1 MENTS
6 FHVKN
11 KAVRKG
17 DFCLNFPLPTA
28 LNTSVYESCFS
39 LFRDFSPSR
48 LSLRILLFHCH
59 RLRQIPWLI
68 HIQALCH
75 TDIISHQLQRH
86 DCQAGSKVLV
96 CLRHI
101 YGEICRVFNVIVSIL
116 GQSHEISA
124 TALYLYHVA
133 HCLLKQRFLSG
144 HAYNQS
150 SVFDKADGAVF

>member
-1 MENTS
+1 MSYTYSMLFYKKIKMENTS
-6 FHVKN
+6 CHVKN

-39 LFRDFSPSR
+39 LFRDPAPSR

-59 RLRQIPWLI
+59 RFCQIPGLI

-86 DCQAGSKVLV
+86 DCQAGGKILV

-101 YGEICRVFNVIVSIL
+101 YGEICRVHSLTIRIHQYFVNPRLSF
-116 GQSHEISA
+116 SA
-124 TALYLYHVA
+124 GFSLTP
-133 HCLLKQRFLSG
+133 
-144 HAYNQS
+144 
-150 SVFDKADGAVF
+150 